1 MFAFQAGTKPVL
13 TICALAALLGL
24 AGCSSAQTSSYT
36 SDNVAV
42 VPANAQAPAQA
53 VAQTAAV
60 EVEDDGLPAQT
71 PPSERIRQLPDDPNE
86 PFSRNYGGVN
96 PSSVRADEQDD
107 QKPSGKIPETRP
119 AVPHDLP
126 PDFRRKLVSALAQDE

>member
-13 TICALAALLGL
+13 TSCALAALLGL
-24 AGCSSAQTSSYT
+24 AGCSAAQTNSYT
-36 SDNVAV
+36 SENTAVAPV
-42 VPANAQAPAQA
+42 QA
-53 VAQTAAV
+53 VAQAAAV
-60 EVEDDGLPAQT
+60 EVEDDGLPSQT
-71 PPSERIRQLPDDPNE
+71 PPSGRIRQLPDDPNE

-96 PSSVRADEQDD
+96 PSSSVSEQNSS
-107 QKPSGKIPETRP
+107 PGKLPEVNP

>member
-1 MFAFQAGTKPVL
+1 MFAFQAGAKPVL
-13 TICALAALLGL
+13 TSCALAALLGL
-24 AGCSSAQTSSYT
+24 AGCSSAQTNSYT

-42 VPANAQAPAQA
+42 AKPQA
-53 VAQTAAV
+53 VAQAAVV

-71 PPSERIRQLPDDPNE
+71 PPSGRIRQLPDDPNE

-96 PSSVRADEQDD
+96 PSSSVSDEST
-107 QKPSGKIPETRP
+107 PSGRIPDAAP

-126 PDFRRKLVSALAQDE
+126 PDFRRKLVTALAQDE

>member
-42 VPANAQAPAQA
+42 APTPVQA

-60 EVEDDGLPAQT
+60 DVEDDGLPAQT

-96 PSSVRADEQDD
+96 PSSVRADEQDYL
-107 QKPSGKIPETRP
+107 KPSGKSPETRP